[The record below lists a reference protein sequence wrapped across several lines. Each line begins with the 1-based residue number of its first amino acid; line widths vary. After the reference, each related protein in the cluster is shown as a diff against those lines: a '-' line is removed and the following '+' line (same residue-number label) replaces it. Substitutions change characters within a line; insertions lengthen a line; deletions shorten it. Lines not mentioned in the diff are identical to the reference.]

1 MLGRS
6 GAAAGTSKTLLG
18 RRRPSKELGRGGGAS
33 SQGTFLTEGSQGST
47 STAREMTAPQMRRR
61 RLERLV
67 EATSSKLGR
76 EVATAAQYA
85 LQMKLGKQQL
95 QLYLNEGG
103 NEDGH
108 YDLRTQKESME
119 LVSPKP

>member
-1 MLGRS
+1 
-6 GAAAGTSKTLLG
+6 
-18 RRRPSKELGRGGGAS
+18 
-33 SQGTFLTEGSQGST
+33 
-47 STAREMTAPQMRRR
+47 MRRR